1 MNQLVKRL
9 SALVTLPL
17 LTLLTACN
25 SEGTSSE
32 AAVKLDSIDIIASPI
47 TTQGVSELTLA
58 AGNKQPI
65 EAIGHYSDGSSHTL
79 TDLSVTNWHSSNRD
93 VGYFNDPGVLLPGVE
108 GTTTVTAT
116 KDGITSNEVNVT
128 VCSSLVGECINIFDN
143 GNGKLF
149 TSSPSV
155 AYLKSIGGSTEDT
168 YTEAAN
174 GLTGDFYLFDWTKAN
189 NLCTTYNNENVGGRI
204 NWRLATRNELK
215 DELYNILGN
224 MFTARG
230 WPISMSYWS
239 TTQNGGDDYY
249 HVLLNDG
256 FVSSNDK
263 SFLNYASCVSTPT
276 P

>member
-1 MNQLVKRL
+1 VTPAGLL
-9 SALVTLPL
+9 S
-17 LTLLTACN
+17 
-25 SEGTSSE
+25 
-32 AAVKLDSIDIIASPI
+32 
-47 TTQGVSELTLA
+47 GVRA
-58 AGNKQPI
+58 
-65 EAIGHYSDGSSHTL
+65 
-79 TDLSVTNWHSSNRD
+79 
-93 VGYFNDPGVLLPGVE
+93 
-108 GTTTVTAT
+108 GTTTLTAT
-116 KDGITSNEVNVT
+116 KDNITSNTVNITVSAAAITAIQVTPSPLNVVEGQTQQLTATATYDNNTSSNVTSSVTWTTADTNTATVTSAGLLSGVRAGTTTLTATKDNITSNEVNVT

-189 NLCTTYNNENVGGRI
+189 NLCTTYNSKNVGGRI

-249 HVLLNDG
+249 DHVLLNDG